1 MSINLDKHNFITV
14 DSGTLRRT
22 KRELFNLSHKLEPKQ
37 LNRILKKAA
46 QPIVR
51 QIRANSKSSRIAAMV
66 GITASHKWTGGAGIR
81 IGVVKNSKTL
91 FPDLSAQGLAS
102 IIEYGTKERYRRAG
116 LTKAVALGKVTPTP
130 FIRPAYEGGKGAM
143 INEIEKQITEAV
155 K

>member
-1 MSINLDKHNFITV
+1 MSFERSSIKFDRV
-14 DSGTLRRT
+14 Q
-22 KRELFNLSHKLEPKQ
+22 LSQLKKQVQDDIKKLAPGKLEK
-37 LNRILKKAA
+37 IMVKAS

-51 QIRANSKSSRIAAMV
+51 QIRANSKSTRISQMV
-66 GITASHKWTGGAGIR
+66 GTTRAKKWTGGAGIR

-91 FPDLSAQGLAS
+91 FPDLSAQALAS